1 MSSLPNAQKSR
12 WQPLRGGLLN
22 LYFFEDEVFEYEDGR
37 LLLRGNNG
45 SGKSRVLA
53 LQLPF
58 LLDGETRPER
68 MEPDGDTAKRVEW
81 HLLMNGRYADR
92 TGYTWLELGRSVDG
106 MPEYRTI
113 GCGMHAVQGKGTPT
127 KWFFVTNQRIGQDL
141 NLVGAGNV
149 PLTRA
154 RLVDAIG
161 KRGEVLESAERYRA
175 AVDQQLFGLGP
186 QRYRALVDL
195 LIALRKPQLSRNLEE
210 ERLSMALSEALPPVS
225 AEILGDVADAL
236 RGLETDRA
244 ELEASRSAAAG
255 IVQFMEG
262 YRRYV
267 SVAARRRAREVRA
280 AQSAFETAAKE
291 ARTAATSLEAAQ
303 HQASVAK
310 DLLSTSKLSGVAAEQ
325 AVRTLESSPEMR
337 NVQALADAEEA
348 AEQAAKAAAR
358 AQTDRE
364 RAVADVNEATT
375 RAAASQSEVNQRT
388 ADTEAALTTVKAKAA
403 SALLQRVASEA
414 TEITIAPFDSEAFSK
429 YRKLVERELSQRREH
444 LKVLKALDKKATR
457 LRDDLSRCGV
467 AVENARIARD
477 YARDTWLESTRR
489 RDAAGVEALAAYEA
503 WRSNLVELAPPP
515 GELIEE
521 ELGVWISTA
530 PAIDTPLRRAI
541 DAAMRF
547 AVEQLAGLRT
557 QLVGLLDLRKGE
569 LADLEQLREQLLS
582 GEQRK
587 PPPRYTLRGS
597 RDEREGAPLWAVCD
611 FHDSVDAAARAGLEA
626 ALEASGLLDAWITND
641 GAVVSQP
648 DGDVYLNAVTDSPL
662 VSLTSILR
670 VAIDRDDPRARVVA
684 DATVQKILE
693 GIGATRESGGTW
705 VDESGQFSVG
715 VLSGAWTK
723 SSAEF
728 IGHGAR
734 EEARKSRL
742 RELEAQ
748 LTAAR
753 AEVELSI
760 GQLAAHDR
768 RRVGADEEHSRAPS
782 DEPLRAAVE
791 QVVRDELALKRAE
804 TLVQT
809 TQDALDDAREIH
821 DQARQELLDAASAV
835 GLAGELECF
844 DLVAELTQETEIEA
858 TRFWAF
864 AGSLLSALSHLTS
877 ARDMLHRATERLT
890 LAEGALTTAN
900 TERTARVARAATLRD
915 SIGASDI
922 LERLGSARAA
932 RTAAKAAEDAAQQ
945 QVIETTGSVSRLEER
960 VDASGRLL
968 DERTNTRDLAAE
980 SLVELAQ
987 TRVLEAI
994 VGFETVED
1002 RRLSTT
1008 AVIEMARRLESLL
1021 SSVPAEANDWE
1032 RIQRELNGRFTDL
1045 DAALAPH
1052 GHRPA
1057 MVDQAGVRMV
1067 RIPFRGQE
1075 ISANELAGVL
1085 ADDVSSRE
1093 RILAARERE
1102 IIESHLLGEI
1112 STHLHDRLRRAEELL
1127 VEMNDEIENRPMST
1141 GMRLRFTWAPHSDAP
1156 PGFDTVRSR
1165 LLATE
1170 ATWSADERRAIADFL
1185 QERIRDVRSREDA
1198 GTWQEHLALAFDYR
1212 KWHRFGISRFQDS
1225 RWQALT
1231 RRTHG
1236 TGSGGEKAI
1245 ALTLPQLAAAAAHY
1259 RSAAA
1264 HAPRLI
1270 LLDEAFVGV
1279 DNDMRGKCFDL
1290 LSAFDLDFVMTSER
1304 EWGCYPTVPALAIYQ
1319 LTTRPG
1325 IDAVHTARLVWNGRQ
1340 LKREDH
1346 DLGS

>member
-1 MSSLPNAQKSR
+1 MSGLPKAQKSR

-68 MEPDGDTAKRVEW
+68 MEPDGDAAKRVEW

-92 TGYTWLELGRSVDG
+92 TGYTWLEFGRSVHDT
-106 MPEYRTI
+106 PEYRTI

-127 KWFFVTNQRIGQDL
+127 KWFFVTNQRIGEDL
-141 NLVGAGNV
+141 ELVGTGNV

-154 RLVDAIG
+154 RLTDAIG
-161 KRGEVLESAERYRA
+161 KRGDVFESAERYRA
-175 AVDQQLFGLGP
+175 AVDQQLFGLGA

-225 AEILGDVADAL
+225 TEILGDVADAL

-244 ELEASRSAAAG
+244 ELEASRSAATG

-267 SVAARRRAREVRA
+267 SVAARRRARDVRS
-280 AQSAFETAAKE
+280 AQSTFETATKE
-291 ARTAATSLEAAQ
+291 ARTAATNLEAAHQ
-303 HQASVAK
+303 QASAAT
-310 DLLSTSKLSGVAAEQ
+310 DLLSASKLSGVAAEQ

-337 NVQALADAEEA
+337 NVQALADADEA
-348 AEQAAKAAAR
+348 AEQAEKAAVR
-358 AQTDRE
+358 ALADRE
-364 RAVADVNEATT
+364 RAFADTDDATA
-375 RAAASQSEVNQRT
+375 RAATSESEVNQRT
-388 ADTEAALTTVKAKAA
+388 ADTEASLSAMKAKAV
-403 SALLQRVASEA
+403 SALLHRVANDA
-414 TEITIAPFDSEAFSK
+414 TGLSVAPFDADAFSK
-429 YRKLVERELSQRREH
+429 YRKLVDRELSQRREH
-444 LKVLKALDKKATR
+444 LKILAALDKKAVR
-457 LRDDLSRCGV
+457 LRDDLSRCGA
-467 AVENARIARD
+467 AVESARIARD
-477 YARDTWLESTRR
+477 FSRDSWLESIRR
-489 RDAAGVEALAAYEA
+489 REAAGVVALAAYED
-503 WRSNLVELAPPP
+503 WRNDLVELAPPA
-515 GELIEE
+515 GDQIEQ
-521 ELGVWISTA
+521 ELGVWIGTA
-530 PAIDTPLRRAI
+530 PATDTPLRRAI
-541 DAAMRF
+541 DAAMRS
-547 AVEQLAGLRT
+547 AVEKLAGLRS
-557 QLVGLLDLRKGE
+557 QLVDQLELRNREVAE
-569 LADLEQLREQLLS
+569 LEELRGQLLS
-582 GEQRK
+582 GEQRT

-597 RDEREGAPLWAVCD
+597 RDERFGAPLWAVCD
-611 FHDSVDAAARAGLEA
+611 FHDGVDATARAGLEA
-626 ALEASGLLDAWITND
+626 ALEASGLLDAWITHD

-648 DGDVYLNAVTDSPL
+648 DGDLYLNAGVASPV
-662 VSLTSILR
+662 VSLASILR
-670 VAIDRDDPRARVVA
+670 VAIDRDDPRASMIP
-684 DATVQKILE
+684 DATVQVVLDC
-693 GIGATRESGGTW
+693 IGGSRESAGSW
-705 VDESGQFSVG
+705 VDASGQFSVG
-715 VLSGAWTK
+715 VLRGAWTK
-723 SSAEF
+723 ASAEF

-734 EEARKSRL
+734 EEARRARL
-742 RELEAQ
+742 RELEEQ
-748 LTAAR
+748 LGMAR
-753 AEVELSI
+753 SEVDLAIERV
-760 GQLAAHDR
+760 AAHDR
-768 RRVGADEEHSRAPS
+768 RRVVADAEHSRAPS

-791 QVVRDELALKRAE
+791 HVVRDELALRKAE
-804 TLVQT
+804 GIVQST
-809 TQDALDDAREIH
+809 EEALEDAREAH
-821 DQARQELLDAASAV
+821 DRARQELLDAASTV
-835 GLAGELECF
+835 GLGDEVERLELVGER
-844 DLVAELTQETEIEA
+844 THETELQA
-858 TRFWAF
+858 TRFWSIAAILLTALNHSASARETLRRARERLAF
-864 AGSLLSALSHLTS
+864 AEVALST
-877 ARDMLHRATERLT
+877 AT
-890 LAEGALTTAN
+890 
-900 TERTARVARAATLRD
+900 TERTARVARAAALRE

-922 LERLGSARAA
+922 LERLAAARASRA
-932 RTAAKAAEDAAQQ
+932 TAKTQEDAAQQ
-945 QVIETTGSVSRLEER
+945 QVVETTGSVSRLEER
-960 VDASGRLL
+960 VAALGRLL
-968 DERTNTRDLAAE
+968 DERTNARDVAAE
-980 SLVELAQ
+980 SLVALAQ

-994 VGFETVED
+994 GDFGLVEE

-1008 AVIEMARRLESLL
+1008 AVIDMARRLEAAL
-1021 SSVPAEANDWE
+1021 SAVAAEPNDWD
-1032 RIQRELNGRFTDL
+1032 RIQRELNTRFTEL

-1067 RIPFRGQE
+1067 RIPFRGRE
-1075 ISANELAGVL
+1075 IDANELAHVL
-1085 ADDVSSRE
+1085 ADDVTSRE

-1127 VEMNDEIENRPMST
+1127 VEMNEEIESRPMST
-1141 GMRLRFTWAPHSDAP
+1141 GMRLKFTWAPHSDAP
-1156 PGFDTVRSR
+1156 PGFDAVRSR

-1212 KWHRFGISRFQDS
+1212 KWHRFGIARFQDG

-1279 DNDMRGKCFDL
+1279 DNDMRSKCFDL